1 MDHRLAIL
9 AVGALSVASVRIAAA
24 EPSKK
29 DLARQL
35 FELGIEEYKDKQ
47 YEAAVLS
54 MSKSYSLEPDPA
66 ALYALAQSERLS
78 NKCKDAITHY
88 NKLLETTKD
97 DKTTGAVK
105 AQIDLCE
112 QIERGEAPKPDPKV
126 DDKRDAPMIQY
137 RTVVRTERHSD
148 TLAIALYAVGG
159 VSLGGA
165 ATTYLLARSTRA
177 DANNAT
183 SLAQYNE
190 LYDRAT
196 ILRWTAY
203 TAAGAGIVLVGYAT
217 YRVLWGGGNRSSSSE
232 VAVVP
237 MRGGSFVSWATTW

>member
-1 MDHRLAIL
+1 MEHRLAIL
-9 AVGALSVASVRIAAA
+9 AVGALTVASGRIARA
-24 EPSKK
+24 ETSKK
-29 DLARQL
+29 ELARQL

-47 YEAAVLS
+47 YDAAVAS
-54 MSKSYSLEPDPA
+54 MSKSYALEPDPS

-78 NKCKDAITHY
+78 GKCKDAITHY

-97 DKTTGAVK
+97 EKTTTAVK

-112 QIERGEAPKPDPKV
+112 QIERGEAPKADPKV
-126 DDKRDAPMIQY
+126 DEKRDAPTIQY
-137 RTVVRTERHSD
+137 RTIIHTERRSD

-203 TAAGAGIVLVGYAT
+203 GAAGAGLVLVGYAT
-217 YRVLWGGGNRSSSSE
+217 YRVLWGGGPKSTSQE

-237 MRGGSFVSWATTW
+237 LPGGSLVSWATAW